1 MSQKQRIAKCQP
13 QHWVS
18 LDCGSDRIRLGG
30 PVPRPPQR
38 GLCQQPLVG
47 VSQGEH
53 RHSSC
58 HPLPH
63 RRQVA
68 CVRQDQWHH
77 ESGAASPLR
86 SRRSQPP
93 SGGGAFL
100 PIPRSSGPSGAKPQQ
115 TIRCVAFSG
124 DGRSCQPLQ
133 NPFDGTLC
141 TTTDH
146 LSCAIPCRQNL
157 QDRKSR
163 LARAASP
170 DNRDPQQQQETSRGN
185 RRGPWVVLTSLRP
198 SLECRIRHPR
208 TLASPHLSGYPTN
221 VM

>member
-1 MSQKQRIAKCQP
+1 MTAAATGSGWVDLCHGHRKEAFASSPWWAFPRANTATHRVIHCHIAGKSRAFGRTNGTTKA
-13 QHWVS
+13 V
-18 LDCGSDRIRLGG
+18 
-30 PVPRPPQR
+30 
-38 GLCQQPLVG
+38 
-47 VSQGEH
+47 
-53 RHSSC
+53 
-58 HPLPH
+58 PH
-63 RRQVA
+63 RPCGRV
-68 CVRQDQWHH
+68 
-77 ESGAASPLR
+77 GAN
-86 SRRSQPP
+86 PP

-100 PIPRSSGPSGAKPQQ
+100 PKPRSSVPSGAKPQR

-221 VM
+221 VIRATASKPLR